1 MFNHFE
7 TSRILQRTA
16 IWGTFTTISTNLWS
30 YTSRP
35 TNCYPSTFFDGIFA
49 ANSHGFRTESTYH
62 DVPRQSQT
70 VTETTELTQPPK
82 PDQLSSSGP
91 LAGERVAFTG
101 TLASMVHRDAAELVE
116 SYCGQ
121 AVHSVSRSLTMLV
134 VGEEGWPLEA
144 DGAASQKLVHA
155 TQLIAEGAEIKILQE
170 SEWLHLIGLNER
182 RDEIQRSHTP
192 AMLCRLLDLPVGL
205 IRRWAR
211 IGLIKPVRRV
221 CRLPYFD
228 YREVASA
235 QRLAKLL
242 GEGVRPEVLEKSL
255 TQLND
260 ALVGGDRS
268 LAQLNLLVQDKKVVM
283 RDSYG
288 VLNPRTG
295 QRLLDF
301 ETAPELA
308 VHSEEVPEI
317 QKSVHP
323 LAIMP
328 PHNVPA
334 DEHDEMPVS
343 ISFAEAKM
351 RIEDGDVNEWT
362 ADDWFNEGCRLSE
375 ENAFESAVNA
385 FRNCLSLLASD
396 HGLLRSD
403 SVAPSTMEAAFP
415 DPADVHFHLA
425 DALYRSGSAGAAI
438 ERYYCAI
445 EFAPDFIEAWTQLGC
460 LFSEQKNWL
469 AAEEALRTAIS
480 IHASNPDALLHF
492 AQLLDQTERQTEALT
507 YWQEYLLHDS
517 RGPWADHARE
527 RLQSA
532 VQPTEL

>member
-1 MFNHFE
+1 MTE
-7 TSRILQRTA
+7 TSA
-16 IWGTFTTISTNLWS
+16 
-30 YTSRP
+30 
-35 TNCYPSTFFDGIFA
+35 
-49 ANSHGFRTESTYH
+49 
-62 DVPRQSQT
+62 
-70 VTETTELTQPPK
+70 LTQSSK
-82 PDQLSSSGP
+82 PDPLSSSEP

-116 SYCGQ
+116 SYGGQ
-121 AVHSVSRSLTMLV
+121 AVQSVSRTLTMMV

-144 DGAASQKLVHA
+144 DGAASQKLIHA
-155 TQLIAEGAEIKILQE
+155 TQLIAEGAEIRILQE

-228 YREVASA
+228 YREVTNA
-235 QRLAKLL
+235 QRLARLL
-242 GEGVRPEVLEKSL
+242 GEGVRPEVLERSL
-255 TQLND
+255 SQLNNT
-260 ALVGGDRS
+260 LVGSDRS

-288 VLNPRTG
+288 VLNPQTG

-301 ETAPELA
+301 ETAPELSIHRDEKQEA
-308 VHSEEVPEI
+308 PAAS
-317 QKSVHP
+317 HP
-323 LAIMP
+323 LGIMP
-328 PHNVPA
+328 AADVPA
-334 DEHDEMPVS
+334 DENDELPVS
-343 ISFAEAKM
+343 ISFAEARM
-351 RIEDGDVNEWT
+351 RIEDGDINEWT

-375 ENAFESAVNA
+375 ENAFDSAVNA

-396 HGLLRSD
+396 HGLLRND
-403 SVAPSTMEAAFP
+403 SEVGTEIEAAFP

-438 ERYYCAI
+438 ERYHCAI

-460 LFSEQKNWL
+460 LFAEQKNWP

-492 AQLLDQTERQTEALT
+492 ALLLDQTERQPEAVA
-507 YWQEYLLHDS
+507 YWEEYLLHDS

-527 RLQSA
+527 RLHSESQRSD
-532 VQPTEL
+532 L